1 MINLEEVKRRL
12 ERDIEEKTEHID
24 NLENKLLKA
33 QNKIEQQD
41 EQLKSVRDKNE
52 KFEKQVFDLSKS
64 NSCNIFT
71 IKF

>member
-64 NSCNIFT
+64 NFCNINTLNF
-71 IKF
+71 